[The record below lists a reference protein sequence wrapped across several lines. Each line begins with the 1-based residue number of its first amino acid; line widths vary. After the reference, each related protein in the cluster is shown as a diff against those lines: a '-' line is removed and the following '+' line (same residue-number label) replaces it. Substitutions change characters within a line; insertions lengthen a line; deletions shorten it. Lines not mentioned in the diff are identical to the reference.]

1 MSRAL
6 SFPQIEAFK
15 AVVLTGTTVAAARML
30 HTTQPTVSRLLSQ
43 AQSATGLKLL
53 VNDRGRLQLTRE
65 GRHLFEIIQANFQ
78 GLGRI
83 EQAVAALRESGA
95 GVFRVAAT
103 PSLGQSLLPAAM
115 ERFARHYPQVR
126 FNVQTLGR
134 RQIED
139 GLRLGLYDIALT
151 NSLPDGAEF
160 EGTAVHKS
168 QAVCV
173 SSQDHPFAKRDYV
186 SLADLNDQVLI
197 SLPGDDVLEMA
208 LQDAF
213 NRKGMVHSTKIE
225 TIYTSTICIYASRGL
240 GVGIVNPYMA
250 SVFRDRLCIRNFR
263 PKIRVTTYAV
273 FARFM
278 PQSELAQH
286 FLQNVVESCEA
297 EQFGV

>member
-30 HTTQPTVSRLLSQ
+30 HTTQPTVSRLISQ

-115 ERFARHYPQVR
+115 
-126 FNVQTLGR
+126 
-134 RQIED
+134 
-139 GLRLGLYDIALT
+139 
-151 NSLPDGAEF
+151 
-160 EGTAVHKS
+160 
-168 QAVCV
+168 
-173 SSQDHPFAKRDYV
+173 
-186 SLADLNDQVLI
+186 
-197 SLPGDDVLEMA
+197 
-208 LQDAF
+208 
-213 NRKGMVHSTKIE
+213 
-225 TIYTSTICIYASRGL
+225 
-240 GVGIVNPYMA
+240 
-250 SVFRDRLCIRNFR
+250 
-263 PKIRVTTYAV
+263 
-273 FARFM
+273 
-278 PQSELAQH
+278 
-286 FLQNVVESCEA
+286 
-297 EQFGV
+297 

>member
-1 MSRAL
+1 MPRPL
-6 SFPQIEAFK
+6 SFPQLEAFK

-30 HTTQPTVSRLLSQ
+30 HTTQPTISRLLSQ
-43 AQSATGLKLL
+43 AQSATGLKLF

-65 GRHLFEIIQANFQ
+65 GRHLFEIIQVNFQ

-83 EQAVAALRESGA
+83 EQAVVALRESGA

-115 ERFARHYPQVR
+115 ERFSHDYPQVR

-134 RQIED
+134 RQIEE

-151 NSLPDGAEF
+151 NSMPDGAEF
-160 EGTAVHKS
+160 EGTAVHNA

-173 SSQDHPFAKRDYV
+173 SSHDHPFAQRDYV
-186 SLADLNDQVLI
+186 TITDLKDQILI
-197 SLPGDDVLEMA
+197 SLPGDDVIEME
-208 LQDAF
+208 LQQAF
-213 NRKGMVHSTKIE
+213 KKSGINNPTNIE

-263 PKIRVTTYAV
+263 PKIPVMTYAA
-273 FARFM
+273 FARFT
-278 PQSELAQH
+278 PPSELAQH
-286 FLQNVVESCEA
+286 FLHNVVESCHT